1 MVTVKAKPKPIK
13 RADRTDI
20 RNGYRYGQAPSIR
33 ALKQESRVEAALLS
47 IGGEY
52 PEFLEWNSWKFLTFL
67 QGIEFP
73 RKVSLEYWLDSTL
86 NLVGNSHPHIT
97 SWEQLNCSQI
107 IDFLLGVDIALII
120 KGQLMAFDVTAN
132 PKAVTKKEEKVLS
145 SFRGAR
151 QVVLKALGFKHYI
164 IVLVPSSEDISL
176 ESLVLEKT
184 KDFVYH
190 IDLT

>member
-1 MVTVKAKPKPIK
+1 MYFMVKAKPKPKPIK
-13 RADRTDI
+13 KADHI
-20 RNGYRYGQAPSIR
+20 QNGYRYGKAPSVG

-52 PEFLEWNSWKFLTFL
+52 PEFLQWNFQEFHSFL

-73 RKVSLEYWLDSTL
+73 RNVSLEYWLDSTL
-86 NLVGNSHPHIT
+86 TLVGNSHPHIT

-107 IDFLLGVDIALII
+107 IDFLLGVDIALNI

-132 PKAVTKKEEKVLS
+132 PEAVTKKEEKVLS

-164 IVLVPSSEDISL
+164 IVLVPSGDISL
-176 ESLVLEKT
+176 ESLVFSKT

-190 IDLT
+190 IDLR

>member
-1 MVTVKAKPKPIK
+1 MVKAKPKPKPIK
-13 RADRTDI
+13 KADHIDI
-20 RNGYRYGQAPSIR
+20 QNGYRYGKAPSEG

-47 IGGEY
+47 IGGTH
-52 PEFLEWNSWKFLTFL
+52 PQFLEWNFQEFLTFL

-107 IDFLLGVDIALII
+107 IDFLLGVDIALNI

-132 PKAVTKKEEKVLS
+132 PEAVTKKEEKVLS

-164 IVLVPSSEDISL
+164 IVLVPSSGDISL
-176 ESLVLEKT
+176 KSLVFSKT

-190 IDLT
+190 IDLR